1 MILVTGAT
9 GHVGGELARLLQA
22 DGHKVRVL
30 VRDPHKA
37 AHLPR
42 RIQRVVGDLGR
53 PETLPAAFDGAERVF
68 VMGTGHGLE
77 YTANAVAAA
86 TTAGVQRIVNLSSIG
101 VALAPMPIMGRW
113 HREREEVIEATGVG
127 CTLLRPSNFMTN
139 ALWWAA
145 AIRAEGMVR
154 DPVGPGRLSLID
166 PADIAA
172 VAAAALTEDDHT
184 GPAYVLTGGELLTVK
199 QQTQILSDVL
209 GRPIQY
215 LEQTPEQAADVM
227 LAQGAAAELVAATRD
242 LNELFRADRAA
253 IVTGVVE
260 RLTGRPP
267 ATFQDWCRR
276 NAAAF
281 A

>member
-1 MILVTGAT
+1 
-9 GHVGGELARLLQA
+9 
-22 DGHKVRVL
+22 
-30 VRDPHKA
+30 
-37 AHLPR
+37 
-42 RIQRVVGDLGR
+42 VVGDLGR
-53 PETLPAAFDGAERVF
+53 PETLPAAFDGAEQVF

-77 YTANAVAAA
+77 HTANAVAAA
-86 TTAGVQRIVNLSSIG
+86 TKAGVQRIVNLSSIG
-101 VALAPMPIMGRW
+101 VALEPMPIMGRW
-113 HREREEVIEATGVG
+113 HQEREEVIEATGVG
-127 CTLLRPSNFMTN
+127 CTFLRPSNFMTN
-139 ALWWAA
+139 TLWWAA
-145 AIRAEGMVR
+145 AIRAEGVVR

-172 VAAAALTEDDHT
+172 VAAAALTQDGHT
-184 GPAYVLTGGELLTVK
+184 GQAYVLTGGELLTVK

-215 LEQTPEQAADVM
+215 LEQTPEQAADVL

-253 IVTGVVE
+253 IVTDVVE

-281 A
+281 AS

>member
-1 MILVTGAT
+1 
-9 GHVGGELARLLQA
+9 
-22 DGHKVRVL
+22 
-30 VRDPHKA
+30 
-37 AHLPR
+37 
-42 RIQRVVGDLGR
+42 
-53 PETLPAAFDGAERVF
+53 
-68 VMGTGHGLE
+68 
-77 YTANAVAAA
+77 
-86 TTAGVQRIVNLSSIG
+86 
-101 VALAPMPIMGRW
+101 
-113 HREREEVIEATGVG
+113 
-127 CTLLRPSNFMTN
+127 MTN

-145 AIRAEGMVR
+145 AIRAEGVVR

-166 PADIAA
+166 PADITA
-172 VAAAALTEDDHT
+172 VAAAALTEDGHV
-184 GPAYVLTGGELLTVK
+184 GQAYVLTGGELLTVK